1 MHIQVRWLSWF
12 SPKSIVGIC
21 GKYLTLYKLYSMY
34 FWAEQTLMPTLVA
47 MLLGVTGWTRS
58 SRLEIRGD
66 GVGGTTLG
74 RTVELYTWVKSLSHT
89 RIIRT
94 CHTQLKT
101 NAGYLRYVR
110 WGTIV
115 GIFWCWVWVIAG
127 FIWTIHWAHKI
138 FKKNIFETYWNFHD
152 HLQAGRVLNLGIFW
166 MEGVSHLMPSSY
178 E

>member
-115 GIFWCWVWVIAG
+115 GIFDVEYEWLLVSYEQ
-127 FIWTIHWAHKI
+127 FTELTKY